1 MSSSESHDIYK
12 LTLSDKLNLTGRVT
26 RTGKHAAISG
36 GCANVWEGEFEGEKV
51 AVKVVREVG
60 TRSSIYPWRC
70 LDSLVLDEF
79 LY

>member
-60 TRSSIYPWRC
+60 TRSSKQRLQKVRKLP
-70 LDSLVLDEF
+70 
-79 LY
+79 